1 MQYSA
6 FVESL
11 RDKVR
16 FSFSRSSGA
25 GGQNVN
31 KVNTKVYAAVSIK
44 ALAGLS
50 EGEQSALRKNLGGR
64 INKEDE
70 VFVLVQDERT
80 QERNRDIAV
89 ERLTALIVAA
99 CHIPKKRKKR
109 GVSPVA
115 KELRLRAKKLRA
127 KVLRDRREFVLD

>member
-1 MQYSA
+1 MQHSA

-44 ALAGLS
+44 ALAGLAES
-50 EGEQSALRKNLGGR
+50 EQVALRKNLAGR

-80 QERNRDIAV
+80 QERNREIAV
-89 ERLTALIVAA
+89 ERLTALIIAA

-109 GVSPVA
+109 AISPAA
-115 KELRLRAKKLRA
+115 KELRLRAKRLRA
-127 KVLRDRREFVLD
+127 RVLRERKEEGE

>member
-6 FVESL
+6 FAESL
-11 RDKVR
+11 QNEVH

-31 KVNTKVYAAVSIK
+31 KVNTKVHAAVSIK

-50 EGEQSALRKNLGGR
+50 EGEQAALRKNLGGR
-64 INKEDE
+64 INRDDE

-99 CHIPKKRKKR
+99 CHIPKKRKNR

-115 KELRLRAKKLRA
+115 KELRLRAKRLRA
-127 KVLRDRREFVLD
+127 KVLRERREGRE

>member
-6 FVESL
+6 FKESL
-11 RDKVR
+11 QNEVR
-16 FSFSRSSGA
+16 FSFSRSGGA

-31 KVNTKVYAAVSIK
+31 KVNTKVHAAVSIK
-44 ALAGLS
+44 ALAGLA
-50 EGEQSALRKNLGGR
+50 EGELASLRKNLAGR
-64 INKEDE
+64 INKDDE

-89 ERLTALIVAA
+89 ERLTALIIGA

-109 GVSPVA
+109 GVSPAA
-115 KELRLRAKKLRA
+115 KELRLRAKRLRA
-127 KVLRDRREFVLD
+127 RVLRERRKGEED